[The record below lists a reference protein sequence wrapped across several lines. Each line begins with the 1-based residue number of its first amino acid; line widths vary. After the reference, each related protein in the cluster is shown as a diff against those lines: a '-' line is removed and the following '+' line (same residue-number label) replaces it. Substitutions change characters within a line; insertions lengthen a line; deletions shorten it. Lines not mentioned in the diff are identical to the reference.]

1 VTFLVQREKK
11 AAAVVLVV
19 IVVVVP
25 LDNDISNKAF
35 YSKLHKK
42 KKKILTEN
50 EKYATQNKCNCDQN
64 PPYNLRSA
72 FIYASNQQTKES
84 HIFATAKN

>member
-1 VTFLVQREKK
+1 MTFLAQREKK
-11 AAAVVLVV
+11 P
-19 IVVVVP
+19 IGCCSCFGCDCCCSS

-42 KKKILTEN
+42 ILMEN
-50 EKYATQNKCNCDQN
+50 EKYATQNKCNCDEN
-64 PPYNLRSA
+64 PPYNHRSA
-72 FIYASNQQTKES
+72 FIYARNQQTIES